1 MSFAV
6 RRLNSHKKKKIKGR
20 ETDMNNTLRKK
31 LIALISERY
40 PYEADAIIDSLPDD
54 MTNAEIMEQIEQIET
69 E

>member
-1 MSFAV
+1 
-6 RRLNSHKKKKIKGR
+6 
-20 ETDMNNTLRKK
+20 MNNTLRKK